1 MASKNKVVAF
11 IPARSGSKRI
21 KNKNIRELDGKALIS
36 YTIESALDVGAFDE
50 VVVSTDALEI
60 AEIAKGLGAS
70 VPSLRPAEFAT
81 DSSPDIEW
89 LTHGINNLMSHPIE
103 EVELIAI
110 LRPTSPLRT
119 GATIA
124 QAINQ
129 LRLTP
134 WADSLRAMEV
144 SDKHPGKMWILKES
158 NEATP
163 FLEQKSGGTPSHS
176 LPTQSLQKVWVQNAS
191 LEIVRLDSVLETR
204 TISGDRVLGFEM
216 PGYEGFD
223 LNTELDWIVL
233 EQLLKLYKD
242 K

>member
-21 KNKNIRELDGKALIS
+21 KNKNTRELFGKSLIS
-36 YTIESALDVGAFDE
+36 YAIESAFDSGAFDE
-50 VVVSTDALEI
+50 VVVSTDTPEI
-60 AEIAKGLGAS
+60 ADIAKGLGAS
-70 VPSLRPAEFAT
+70 VPSLRPKEFAT

-103 EVELIAI
+103 EVELVAI

-119 GATIA
+119 GATIS
-124 QAINQ
+124 QAITK
-129 LRLTP
+129 LRHTP

-158 NEATP
+158 NEAAP
-163 FLEQKSGGTPSHS
+163 FLEQKLGQTPTHS

-191 LEIVRLDSVLETR
+191 LEIVRLASVLETK
-204 TISGDRVLGFEM
+204 TISGNRVLGFEM

-223 LNTELDWIVL
+223 LNTELDWMVL
-233 EQLLKLYKD
+233 EQLMKINID